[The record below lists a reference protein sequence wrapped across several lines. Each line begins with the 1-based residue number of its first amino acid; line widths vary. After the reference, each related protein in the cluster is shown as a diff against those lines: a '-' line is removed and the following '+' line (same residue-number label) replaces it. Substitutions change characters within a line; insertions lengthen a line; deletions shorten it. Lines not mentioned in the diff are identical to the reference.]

1 MIKIRKGPKIDYW
14 KIISTNKLFDDDR
27 LILTITAEE
36 IVISRS
42 SLDDDHKAN
51 SVFEHPMGR
60 CLTKTSEYLRE
71 GDYLIDMEE
80 SDEDNLVIPLL

>member
-27 LILTITAEE
+27 LILTITSEE

-51 SVFEHPMGR
+51 SVFAHPMGR
-60 CLTKTSEYLRE
+60 CITKTSEHLRE
-71 GDYLIDMEE
+71 GDYPIDMEE
-80 SDEDNLVIPLL
+80 SDEDNLIIPLL

>member
-27 LILTITAEE
+27 LILTITEEE

-51 SVFEHPMGR
+51 SVFAHPMGR

-71 GDYLIDMEE
+71 GDFPIDMEE
-80 SDEDNLVIPLL
+80 SDEDNLIIPLL